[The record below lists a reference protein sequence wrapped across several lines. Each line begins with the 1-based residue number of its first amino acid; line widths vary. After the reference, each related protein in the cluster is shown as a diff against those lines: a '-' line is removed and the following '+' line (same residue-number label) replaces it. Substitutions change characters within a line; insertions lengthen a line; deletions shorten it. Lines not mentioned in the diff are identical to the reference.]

1 MRFPDKFD
9 VLAVHTRLIAETGG
23 STATRDEGLLESAL
37 AAAENRFNYENADLV
52 KCAATY
58 AYHLTQA
65 HAFVDGNK
73 RLAAAITE
81 TFIESNG
88 SELMMND
95 DEVVRLFLDIAAG
108 IMTREAVEELLRR
121 NIRKGNS
128 D

>member
-1 MRFPDKFD
+1 MRFPDKLD

-23 STATRDEGLLESAL
+23 STGTRDEGLLESAL

-95 DEVVRLFLDIAAG
+95 DEVVRLFVDIAAG
-108 IMTREAVEELLRR
+108 MMTRDDVEELLRR

-128 D
+128 

>member
-1 MRFPDKFD
+1 MRLPDKLD

-23 STATRDEGLLESAL
+23 STGIRDEGLLESAL

-81 TFIESNG
+81 TFLVSNG
-88 SELMMND
+88 RELLMDD

-108 IMTREAVEELLRR
+108 LLTRDDVEELLRG
-121 NIRKGNS
+121 NIR
-128 D
+128 

>member
-23 STATRDEGLLESAL
+23 STGIRDEGLLESAL

-73 RLAAAITE
+73 RVAAAITE
-81 TFIESNG
+81 TFLVSNG
-88 SELMMND
+88 RELLMDD

-108 IMTREAVEELLRR
+108 ILTRDGVEELLRR
-121 NIRKGNS
+121 NIRKS
-128 D
+128 